1 MVYSLNKLK
10 NEKFDFTI
18 MTSDLFLP
26 IWSILPMLYVTIF
39 FQSFMNEK
47 LDTVFLI
54 YQTVF
59 LLWYGILTLSI
70 PQLNNWFSRVMVI
83 YITYVNLYLAT
94 SLLIG
99 FRPRFLG
106 SEVDIELSKWI
117 MKGIIHFGFLSLAM
131 ITEKSFK
138 ILQK

>member
-1 MVYSLNKLK
+1 
-10 NEKFDFTI
+10 
-18 MTSDLFLP
+18 
-26 IWSILPMLYVTIF
+26 MLYVTIF
-39 FQSFMNEK
+39 FQSFMNET
-47 LDTVFLI
+47 LDIVFLI
-54 YQTVF
+54 YQTIF

-70 PQLNNWFSRVMVI
+70 PQLNNWFSRVMII

-106 SEVDIELSKWI
+106 SEMDIELSKWI
-117 MKGIIHFGFLSLAM
+117 IKGIIHFGYLGLAM

-138 ILQK
+138 ILKFALLLLHIYVNCKESLLNND